1 MKKKGCER
9 KVCACHLSALAII
22 LKYCYNILVIVLVS
36 TAVEGSAV
44 ERHDDVDAAA
54 AVVDGP
60 RVGGEHC
67 LVVPHLR

>member
-1 MKKKGCER
+1 M
-9 KVCACHLSALAII
+9 AHAII
-22 LKYCYNILVIVLVS
+22 SKYSDYISIIVLVG

-60 RVGGEHC
+60 RVGGEHR